1 MNELTEAALG
11 YLGLGMH
18 LLALTGK
25 RPHPRYHAEWDWDNS
40 IHGTPET
47 YAESVALG
55 NIFEDPTVTGLAI
68 LIPQHVL
75 VADIDTEA
83 AAALFVE
90 LAGEYPDTVAA
101 QTKNGLHLWFLAPGA
116 DGSLWLGD
124 RALLFKG
131 FGGYVVAPPSAHFD
145 EHGERDFTYTWI
157 KPMGGTDG
165 FDWLPDGIAA
175 RARAE
180 RALSAGKPAVEY
192 GPPVSMEPEMHEGR
206 WTGRGWGALDI
217 EGLRQAIIHAKDGN
231 QNNLVYWAACTARD
245 EGVPFEDAMTQL
257 LSAATEGH
265 HPIERAKSTIRGAY
279 KVRGRG

>member
-1 MNELTEAALG
+1 LG
-11 YLGLGMH
+11 HH
-18 LLALTGK
+18 LLALQGK
-25 RPHPRYHAEWDWDNS
+25 RPHPKYHEEWDWDNS
-40 IHGTPET
+40 IHGAPET
-47 YAESVALG
+47 AEEHQALISV
-55 NIFEDPTVTGLAI
+55 FRDKTVTGLAI
-68 LIPQHVL
+68 LIPEHVL
-75 VADIDTEA
+75 VADVDTEA

-90 LAGEYPDTVAA
+90 LAGGMPDTVAA

-124 RALLFKG
+124 RTLLFKG

-145 EHGERDFTYTWI
+145 EHGEQDFTYTWI
-157 KPMGGTDG
+157 KPMGGAAG

-180 RALSAGKPAVEY
+180 RALSAGKPAVEH
-192 GPPVSMEPEMHEGR
+192 GNPVSMEPEIIDGR
-206 WTGRGWGALDI
+206 WTGRGWGVLDI

-231 QNNLVYWAACTARD
+231 QNNVIYWAACTARD
-245 EGVPFEDAMTQL
+245 EGVAYEDAMTQL
-257 LSAATEGH
+257 LSAANEGH